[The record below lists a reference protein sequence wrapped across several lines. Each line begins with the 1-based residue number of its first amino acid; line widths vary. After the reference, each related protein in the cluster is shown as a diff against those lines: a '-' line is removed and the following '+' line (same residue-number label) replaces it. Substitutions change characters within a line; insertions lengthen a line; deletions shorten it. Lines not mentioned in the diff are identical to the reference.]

1 MRVEVKGVGYE
12 ISDKLREH
20 LDKKLEKL
28 KHAEKVL
35 DSVCITIAQRHN
47 DYILDTDLH
56 FNWGLKD
63 HLKVENFDLYDA
75 IDLMDEKMTTK
86 IRREKEKNRQ
96 F

>member
-1 MRVEVKGVGYE
+1 MRVNVKGVGYE

-28 KHAEKVL
+28 SHGEKVL
-35 DSVCITIAQRHN
+35 DDVSITISKRHN
-47 DYILDTDLH
+47 SYIIDTDLH

-63 HLKVENFDLYDA
+63 HLKVENVDLYDA